1 MLLDEH
7 RARLHARSPPEPTL
21 TERTPRAAGA
31 PEHESTAAQQLLQLL
46 DLSLGNPTVARAA
59 VAHAL
64 GLAGRQELPTSPA
77 ELLSFVRAHLVSI
90 LTSELG
96 PRLTMALLDDL
107 EAKLDPAPV
116 DSHVRALRQDAP
128 PSSLPPSSRR
138 REIAKLDFRPN
149 HTPTPSALL
158 GVLVIDPD
166 RINRPVLARA
176 LLRARWSV
184 TMVDSPAELAVTF
197 ASGESFGVALVR
209 MDHPHA
215 DVMVSELTARFP
227 SLVVVARCVDT
238 THAQAQLV
246 AMGVAKFEVRSSD
259 APPEELVDAI
269 RRTVGV

>member
-1 MLLDEH
+1 M
-7 RARLHARSPPEPTL
+7 
-21 TERTPRAAGA
+21 TERKPRAAGG
-31 PEHESTAAQQLLQLL
+31 PDHEATPAQQLLQLL

-64 GLAGRQELPTSPA
+64 GLAGRDELPTSPT
-77 ELLSFVRAHLVSI
+77 ELLGFVRAHLVSI
-90 LTSELG
+90 LTNELG

-116 DSHVRALRQDAP
+116 DSQVRALRQGAPASSIP
-128 PSSLPPSSRR
+128 PSSTR

-149 HTPTPSALL
+149 ATPLPSALL

-184 TMVDSPAELAVTF
+184 TMVDSPAELAVAF
-197 ASGESFGVALVR
+197 ASGEKFGVALVR

-215 DVMVSELTARFP
+215 DPMVSELTARFP
-227 SLVVVARCVDT
+227 SLVVVARCAET
-238 THAQAQLV
+238 TQAHARLA
-246 AMGVAKFEVRSSD
+246 AMRVAKFEVRSSD

-269 RRTVGV
+269 RRILGV